1 VFDLRRYAVLPVLL
15 LAFALVAGCG
25 GDDAPQT
32 KQGFIDDADGVC
44 QSLSGEFDSA
54 GSQQPGTPKEVA
66 DANHVLADL
75 YEKLADRLAKVRLPE
90 KGADR
95 TGAQNYVSSVQ
106 KAKPL
111 LTRLRSSA
119 DGFLEAAKG
128 TDRQALSVAANKLR
142 SSLDAFRAA
151 RAQSDSLAVAFGLN
165 LCGNLD

>member
-1 VFDLRRYAVLPVLL
+1 VFDLRRFAILPVLL
-15 LAFALVAGCG
+15 LALALVAGCG

-32 KQGFIDDADGVC
+32 KQGFINDADGVC
-44 QSLSGEFDSA
+44 QSLAGDFDSS

-75 YEKLADRLAKVRLPE
+75 YEKLADRLDKVRLPD
-90 KGADR
+90 KDPAR
-95 TGAQNYVSSVQ
+95 RGAQAYVSSVE

-111 LTRLRSSA
+111 LARLRSSA

-128 TDRQALSVAANKLR
+128 NDRQALSVAANTLR
-142 SSLDAFRAA
+142 SALDAFRAA
-151 RAQSDSLAVAFGLN
+151 RAQSDSLAVSYGLN